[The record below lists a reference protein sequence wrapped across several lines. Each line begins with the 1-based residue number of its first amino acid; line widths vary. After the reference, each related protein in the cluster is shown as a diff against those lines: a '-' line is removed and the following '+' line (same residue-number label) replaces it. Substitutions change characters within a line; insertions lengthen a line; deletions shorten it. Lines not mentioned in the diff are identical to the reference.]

1 MIYRQ
6 LTNKIKEYSK
16 SYPVVALIGPRQS
29 GKTTLLK
36 NIFSKIYY
44 VSLEDLDARLFA
56 EKDPRGFL
64 DTYKAPVIFDEIQ
77 KAPKLFSY
85 IQTAVDKTNKAGQYI
100 LSGSQNF
107 NLVEKITQSLAG
119 RVGILTLLPLS
130 VDEINKK
137 KLSIN
142 NVNSAIFSG
151 FYPRIWD
158 KKINSSDW
166 YSNYIQTYIERDVR
180 QIKNIS
186 DLSLFQKFVKL
197 CAGRSG
203 QILNMSL
210 LGADCGV
217 NHNTIRSWLSI
228 LETSYII
235 YFLNPYYKNFNKR
248 LIKSSKI
255 YFYDTGLMCSLL
267 GIENENQ
274 IITHPLRGALFETF
288 IVGEFVKKYFNQGKK
303 FSGFYISEK
312 NGHEV
317 DLFFEKNDEFMAIE
331 IKSGATFSDNYFD
344 NIKYWQKNI
353 DLKPQNSYVIYGGI
367 ENQKRTIAQVLSWK
381 NSLQT
386 THSQ

>member
-85 IQTAVDKTNKAGQYI
+85 IQTTVDKTNKAGQYI

-386 THSQ
+386 THNQ

>member
-186 DLSLFQKFVKL
+186 DLSLFRKFVKL

-386 THSQ
+386 THNQ